1 MSQQILQDKSIIT
14 KGASMKTTQSIYE
27 KLTKFNLI
35 TQRNLLNSLEIVM
48 AKNIVVLI
56 NLQLSLGF

>member
-1 MSQQILQDKSIIT
+1 
-14 KGASMKTTQSIYE
+14 MKTTQSIHE